1 MAFDK
6 NYPPE
11 LQAKLAQVGITDQ
24 SQIGFT
30 SLVDTPVTPIQNE
43 GNIVGYYATDPSGN
57 QVPVDASQIQMKN
70 GQPIYQ
76 FDTGQQ
82 RPINK
87 QTGAEIPGAFS
98 IDTGNNLIRNYSLK
112 PDASGNPSV
121 TMGMN
126 QWTGGGGFGSFLKD
140 AAKMAAAYYGG
151 QALGGAGLFGGG
163 TDLATL
169 NEGWGGAGGLGSGSS
184 GILEGAGGAIS
195 SPIASSAGDVIANP
209 LDTTI
214 PGEKFNPDFAKSVSE
229 APVITQPNTATAA
242 IDTSIETVPSNP
254 PVENVPPPETGVPT
268 TETPVTTEAPT
279 TPSTTTTG
287 TPATDVGGNVLPK
300 ITSGIPLVD
309 KLATN
314 IAVGAI
320 TKAVMPGNT
329 STTGTST
336 TGTTPGASDVGA
348 LIGGL
353 LSGASNYSASNTV
366 SEANKNAAAGSQ
378 FRPVGITNTF
388 GTSNFTIN
396 PTTGELTSAGVT
408 MTPEMIAM
416 QNALKTASGSSLTDL
431 TNIQNLARGYISQT
445 PEQAAASWMAKQNA
459 LLAPSQE
466 TETARL
472 LNQLQQGGRTGVSVA
487 QGPGMLSA
495 NPEYNALMN
504 ARTMAQL
511 KLAADATQQGQN
523 QTLFGVN
530 LLSDAYKPLNT
541 NLSTSTAFNTAA
553 MSPMAASTDLAK
565 TVGATNLGAANL
577 LKASQSATPGADFL
591 SSLSKNP
598 LFQSSAGQAFLKSDM
613 GKKILT
619 YLSEGTGKGLDLGGG
634 ISIDASGNIVGGT
647 DISKSTPGTGSGDWQ
662 QDETGNWYEA

>member
-30 SLVDTPVTPIQNE
+30 SLVDAPVTPIQNE

-57 QVPVDASQIQMKN
+57 QIPVDASQIQMKN
-70 GQPIYQ
+70 GQPVYQ
-76 FDTGQQ
+76 LDTGQQ

-112 PDASGNPSV
+112 PDASGNPSI

-151 QALGGAGLFGGG
+151 QALGSAGLFGGG
-163 TDLATL
+163 IDAATAA
-169 NEGWGGAGGLGSGSS
+169 EGWGGAGGLGSGSS

-214 PGEKFNPDFAKSVSE
+214 PGEQFNPDFAKSVSE
-229 APVITQPNTATAA
+229 APVITDPNTATAA

-268 TETPVTTEAPT
+268 TEAPT
-279 TPSTTTTG
+279 TPSTTPT
-287 TPATDVGGNVLPK
+287 TPATTANVGGNVLPSISTGNALLDK
-300 ITSGIPLVD
+300 VLTSAAAG
-309 KLATN
+309 T
-314 IAVGAI
+314 I
-320 TKAVMPGNT
+320 TKAVMPGTT
-329 STTGTST
+329 STTGT
-336 TGTTPGASDVGA
+336 PSDA
-348 LIGGL
+348 AISAAGGL
-353 LSGASNYSASNTV
+353 LGGVIDAASGISKANTV
-366 SEANKNAAAGSQ
+366 SEANKNAATSAQ
-378 FRPVGITNTF
+378 FRPIGITNTF

-416 QNALKTASGSSLTDL
+416 QNALKTASGGSLTDL

-504 ARTMAQL
+504 ARTLAQL

-553 MSPMAASTDLAK
+553 MSPLMASTDLAK
-565 TVGATNLGAANL
+565 TAAATNLGAANY
-577 LKASQSATPGADFL
+577 LKASQASAPIANAVSGLANL
-591 SSLSKNP
+591 P
-598 LFQSSAGQAFLKSDM
+598 LFQTAAGKAFLGTDI
-613 GKKILT
+613 GKQLLT
-619 YLSEGTGKGLDLGGG
+619 YLN
-634 ISIDASGNIVGGT
+634 AGNTIPGAG
-647 DISKSTPGTGSGDWQ
+647 PGTAIDIGAGDGFGPAAAAGASTAIGGAGDTTQ
-662 QDETGNWYEA
+662 TWYD

>member
-70 GQPIYQ
+70 GQPVYQ

-112 PDASGNPSV
+112 PDASGNPSI

-151 QALGGAGLFGGG
+151 QALGSAGLFGGG
-163 TDLATL
+163 IDAATTA
-169 NEGWGGAGGLGSGSS
+169 EGWGGAGGLGSGSS

-214 PGEKFNPDFAKSVSE
+214 PGEQFNPDFAKSVSE
-229 APVITQPNTATAA
+229 APIITDPNTATAA
-242 IDTSIETVPSNP
+242 IDTSIDTVPSNP

-268 TETPVTTEAPT
+268 TEAPT
-279 TPSTTTTG
+279 TPSTTPT
-287 TPATDVGGNVLPK
+287 TPATTANVGGNVLPSISTGNALLDK
-300 ITSGIPLVD
+300 VLTSAAAG
-309 KLATN
+309 T
-314 IAVGAI
+314 I
-320 TKAVMPGNT
+320 TKAVMPGTT

-336 TGTTPGASDVGA
+336 TGTPPGASDVGT

-353 LSGASNYSASNTV
+353 LSGASQYSASNTA
-366 SEANKNAAAGSQ
+366 SEANKNAATSAQ
-378 FRPVGITNTF
+378 FRPIGITNTF

-408 MTPEMIAM
+408 MTPEMTAM
-416 QNALKTASGSSLTDL
+416 QNALKTASGGSLTDL

-445 PEQAAASWMAKQNA
+445 PEQAASSWIAKQNA

-504 ARTMAQL
+504 ARTLAQL

-541 NLSTSTAFNTAA
+541 NLASSSAFNTAA
-553 MSPMAASTDLAK
+553 MSPLMASTDLAK
-565 TVGATNLGAANL
+565 TSAATNLGAANY
-577 LKASQSATPGADFL
+577 LKASQAAAPVANILDT
-591 SSLSKNP
+591 LSKNP
-598 LFQSSAGQAFLKSDM
+598 LFQSTAGQAFLNSDT
-613 GKKILT
+613 GRQLLT
-619 YLSEGTGKGLDLGGG
+619 YLMGS
-634 ISIDASGNIVGGT
+634 GGT
-647 DISKSTPGTGSGDWQ
+647 IPGAGPGTAIDIGAGDGFGPAAAAGASTAIGGAGDTTQ
-662 QDETGNWYEA
+662 TWYD